1 MCPWHLLGREAHNH
15 KEGKVLKE
23 MENMV
28 DTKSLWLDSPK
39 IDGTQANLCIQ
50 YFFFV
55 CFHLFKTACCV
66 ILLRLI
72 HWRCFVH

>member
-28 DTKSLWLDSPK
+28 YTKSLWLDSPK
-39 IDGTQANLCIQ
+39 IDGTHADLCIHV
-50 YFFFV
+50 FSFAFSFV
-55 CFHLFKTACCV
+55 
-66 ILLRLI
+66 
-72 HWRCFVH
+72 